1 MRIKTIVIILVTILL
16 TVTIM
21 QNTGQMWFKFLWM
34 QFRVSKL
41 FVTLLVAIVAFVLG
55 WMVGR
60 PGRRFNLSESAGET
74 DEHAGSHN
82 TLSDE
87 DREYIN

>member
-21 QNTGQMWFKFLWM
+21 QNTGAMWFNFLWM

-41 FVTLLVAIVAFVLG
+41 FVMLFVALVALLLG
-55 WMVGR
+55 WMIGR
-60 PGRRFNLSESAGET
+60 PKRRFNLSGTMADE
-74 DEHAGSHN
+74 DEHAGKTG
-82 TLSDE
+82 TLSE
-87 DREYIN
+87 DDKDYIN

>member
-16 TVTIM
+16 TVAIM
-21 QNTGQMWFKFLWM
+21 QNTGQMLFAFLWM
-34 QFRVSKL
+34 HFYVSKL
-41 FVTLLVAIVAFVLG
+41 FVMLLVAIIAFVLG

-60 PGRRFNLSESAGET
+60 PRRRFIPGGNLGET
-74 DEHAGSHN
+74 DERHDKPG

>member
-16 TVTIM
+16 TVTIT
-21 QNTGQMWFKFLWM
+21 QNTGPMWFKVLWM
-34 QFRVSKL
+34 QFQVSKL
-41 FVTLLVAIVAFVLG
+41 IVMLLVAIIAFVLG
-55 WMVGR
+55 WMIGR
-60 PGRRFNLSESAGET
+60 PRRRFIPGSAPGET
-74 DEHAGSHN
+74 EAGHDKPG

>member
-16 TVTIM
+16 TVAIM
-21 QNTGQMWFKFLWM
+21 QNTGQIPFAFLWM
-34 QFRVSKL
+34 HFYISKL
-41 FVTLLVAIVAFVLG
+41 FVMLLVAIIAFVLG
-55 WMVGR
+55 VMVGR
-60 PGRRFNLSESAGET
+60 PRRRFIPGSDAGEAN
-74 DEHAGSHN
+74 EHHDKPN